1 MKSICGIY
9 KITNLVNGKSY
20 IGQSINISNRWK
32 QHTQSLDKIKNIDEE
47 NPLRRAFC
55 KYGLTQQVSQPG
67 TYGNFKFEVLLECDK
82 ECLTENEYAK
92 IDELQPEY
100 NRMMCPPSPD
110 RMLPRKENSSE
121 KCCYVQYHNLNERK
135 YIPGEYAYLNN
146 LEIDYADIVSR
157 KRDCLKLKGQKI
169 YMVVGI
175 KQEHHKKKD
184 FFLFDYTQIEEVS
197 FVSERMHGDE
207 YSLSGTS
214 FLCKKPIYLNILP
227 GFEHFA
233 KHTMDSFAYGM
244 QNAINDPFC
253 KYFLNEKNF
262 IQCNEIDNK
271 LKWFANFEKQ
281 IEDKNFCLTKST
293 KKEILFDWFRF
304 FDDEQISILFKIRY
318 NNIFLWNPEFIIKQ
332 FKCLLHT
339 FPNIEEVVF
348 PLNESV
354 LEFAKAFPKTTC
366 IVLYNPKTVHE
377 SWNEVIEEF
386 KKQKNIEFE
395 FLD

>member
-1 MKSICGIY
+1 
-9 KITNLVNGKSY
+9 
-20 IGQSINISNRWK
+20 
-32 QHTQSLDKIKNIDEE
+32 
-47 NPLRRAFC
+47 
-55 KYGLTQQVSQPG
+55 
-67 TYGNFKFEVLLECDK
+67 
-82 ECLTENEYAK
+82 
-92 IDELQPEY
+92 
-100 NRMMCPPSPD
+100 
-110 RMLPRKENSSE
+110 
-121 KCCYVQYHNLNERK
+121 
-135 YIPGEYAYLNN
+135 
-146 LEIDYADIVSR
+146 
-157 KRDCLKLKGQKI
+157 
-169 YMVVGI
+169 MVVGI

-227 GFEHFA
+227 GFEHFT
-233 KHTMDSFAYGM
+233 KHTMGSFAYGM

-293 KKEILFDWFRF
+293 KTEILFDWFRF
-304 FDDEQISILFKIRY
+304 FDDEQISILFRIRY

-366 IVLYNPKTVHE
+366 IVLYNPKTLHE
-377 SWNEVIEEF
+377 SWNEVIEKF